1 MSEERAADDLEIV
14 HNYMMSTN
22 EFLHKLSVTKSKQDM
37 YKLYKALRLCRY
49 HRDDTIM
56 RFGEPGD
63 TFYIILGGE
72 VAVQVPADH
81 KEIFEDVY
89 KLIKFMA
96 VSFADILDPKDK
108 TSKSAAVLIDFL
120 TPSNTLKLLDGG
132 R

>member
-1 MSEERAADDLEIV
+1 MSEERTADDLEIV

-49 HRDDTIM
+49 QRDDTII

-72 VAVQVPADH
+72 VAVQVPTDYT
-81 KEIFEDVY
+81 EIFEDVY
-89 KLIKFMA
+89 KLI
-96 VSFADILDPKDK
+96 
-108 TSKSAAVLIDFL
+108 
-120 TPSNTLKLLDGG
+120 
-132 R
+132 